1 MQEKLYEI
9 LGDKTCSGCG
19 FRDERALK
27 IRNIRN
33 QSDIGR
39 GSSVSWDKYVSDPGL
54 AREDL
59 RVLCLN
65 CDATRQSAGAKPEY
79 PKKKRFP
86 R

>member
-1 MQEKLYEI
+1 MQEKIYAI
-9 LGDKTCSGCG
+9 LGDKVCSNCG
-19 FRDERALK
+19 FGDERALR
-27 IRNIRN
+27 IRNMRD
-33 QSDIGR
+33 QPYIGR
-39 GSSVSWDKYVSDPGL
+39 GGSVSWDKYVSDPGL

-65 CDATRQSAGAKPEY
+65 CDATARPASRPKQ